1 MDTIHSRYKDLADVE
16 WAFRTMKS
24 DTIELRPVLV
34 RKQPRTRAHIF
45 IAMLSYIIEKHLREK
60 WKDINVTVEE
70 GIHEL
75 SSINCITVQVGAVKY
90 SQIPEPREIGS
101 KLLKA
106 LSVTLPK
113 AIPCSDIKISTR
125 KKLELKQKK

>member
-1 MDTIHSRYKDLADVE
+1 MFSYF
-16 WAFRTMKS
+16 FRLS
-24 DTIELRPVLV
+24 SSFFLV
-34 RKQPRTRAHIF
+34 
-45 IAMLSYIIEKHLREK
+45 
-60 WKDINVTVEE
+60 DINVTVEE
-70 GIHEL
+70 GLHEL

-90 SQIPEPREIGS
+90 NQIPEPREIGS